1 MLPLIRLEKEVRD
14 TLSWDD
20 SFYFDCLINRH
31 NVLKK
36 LTDKYGINDT
46 KNLNKALGTKKGKF
60 LMNGRVTEI
69 SIEEYNVFISKM
81 IIMGFNQ

>member
-1 MLPLIRLEKEVRD
+1 MLPLIRLQREIRD
-14 TLSWDD
+14 TMSWDD
-20 SFYFDCLINRH
+20 SFYLDRLINRH

-46 KNLNKALGTKKGKF
+46 KTINKTLDTKKGKY
-60 LMNGRVTEI
+60 LMNGKISNI
-69 SIEEYNVFISKM
+69 SIEEYNTFISKM